1 MEELDKAV
9 DEIISC
15 IKESKDYKKCLELKE
30 QMDNNDEVK
39 KLVEE
44 VKNLQKKYIKSN
56 YDDNIKRE
64 LDASEEKLNAIPIYV
79 VYNQYL
85 NKVNEN
91 ISIINDRLNDYFY
104 NLFN

>member
-1 MEELDKAV
+1 MEELDRAV

-30 QMDNNDEVK
+30 QMDNNDELK

-64 LDASEEKLNAIPIYV
+64 LDVSEEKLNAIPIYV

-91 ISIINDRLNDYFY
+91 INIINDRLNDYFY
-104 NLFN
+104 DLFN

>member
-1 MEELDKAV
+1 MEELDRAI

-30 QMDNNDEVK
+30 KMDNNDELK

-64 LDASEEKLNAIPIYV
+64 LDALEEKLNAIPIYV